1 MNEDDLSQ
9 ARNPDIRASFAAL
22 RRAAEEARKIAIA
35 TGTGIV
41 VMKDGKIVEIS
52 ARELQEQAQRSG
64 AG

>member
-9 ARNPDIRASFAAL
+9 AKNPDIRASFAAL
-22 RRAAEEARKIAIA
+22 QRAAAEARKIAIA

-52 ARELQEQAQRSG
+52 ARELQEQAQRNG
-64 AG
+64 AV